1 MTDSPYRRLGLYHL
15 SKFIVSGSVYPGS
28 IINRIIEYGVS
39 PTKIW
44 KSVTMGEEPSY
55 PGSRPTLHTNLL
67 PHRQDGAV
75 DSLRYLLA
83 SSNHIKPGS
92 VEHKLANLLVS
103 AF

>member
-1 MTDSPYRRLGLYHL
+1 MTDSPYRKLGLYHL

-28 IINRIIEYGVS
+28 IIYRIIEYGVS

-44 KSVTMGEEPSY
+44 KSVTMGEEPSC

-75 DSLRYLLA
+75 DSLLYLLA
-83 SSNHIKPGS
+83 SSNHNKPGS
-92 VEHKLANLLVS
+92 VEHKLANLLLS